1 MLIGTIISVA
11 LLIAILWV
19 RGIDKMSK
27 EHPDYKG
34 EDFI

>member
-1 MLIGTIISVA
+1 MLIGTIFSVA
-11 LLIAILWV
+11 ALIAILWV
-19 RGIDKMSK
+19 RGIEKMSK

>member
-1 MLIGTIISVA
+1 MLIGTIFSVT
-11 LLIAILWV
+11 LLIAIVWA